1 MDFNQEEIMLFL
13 QEEGVD
19 WAINIAA
26 AVAIFILGRWLAKFL
41 VGFTN
46 KLLRR
51 SKVDETLIGFLGN
64 IVYALALTLVI
75 IASLSK
81 LGINTTSLAA
91 VLAAAG
97 LAIGLSLQGSL
108 SNFAAGV
115 MLISFRP
122 FKKGDYV
129 EAAGSAGTVDD
140 ISIFT
145 TTLKTPDNRV
155 LIVPNKNILDNNIIN
170 YSTMDTR
177 RVDMVF
183 GIGYDDDLKKA
194 KTILMEELEND
205 DRVLSDPAPVVVVG
219 ELADSSVNF
228 LVRPWTK
235 SEDYWATK
243 WDLTERIKLRFD
255 AEGISIPF
263 PQRDLHVYQETITKE
278 EKAA

>member
-170 YSTMDTR
+170 YSAMDTR
-177 RVDMVF
+177 RIDMVF

>member
-26 AVAIFILGRWLAKFL
+26 AVAIFILGKWLAKLL
-41 VGFTN
+41 VRFTN